1 MGDSDHLSLRSW
13 ITLIGKNSAENFLVW
28 SSRQML
34 VKTTYVIR
42 HLVEK
47 ALHLRKLT
55 PDIENEINYEL
66 TRLGHIS
73 DVDYEALELLM
84 SEMDAGRIQLVPTT

>member
-1 MGDSDHLSLRSW
+1 MKR
-13 ITLIGKNSAENFLVW
+13 TA
-28 SSRQML
+28 M
-34 VKTTYVIR
+34 IR

-47 ALHLRKLT
+47 ALYIKRLT

-73 DVDYEALELLM
+73 DVDFEALELLM
-84 SEMDAGRIQLVPTT
+84 SEMDAGRIKLVPST